1 LPKFEAI
8 SNSCETGAKFQGG
21 GNLLRGEPCE
31 QKVPKPTKYEYEES
45 PSASENSSD
54 EECN

>member
-1 LPKFEAI
+1 MPKFEAI